1 MKVKINGRQMELEV
15 DKRRILLDFLR
26 EDLGLT
32 GVKRGCEIGE
42 CGACMVLINKKAV
55 NSCMVLVGQVENCEI
70 TTIEGISEETL
81 IPLQEK
87 LINGGAVQCG
97 YCTPGM
103 IMAILSL
110 LYENPSPSGEE
121 VRRAID
127 GNLCRCTGYNQ
138 IIDSVVDMNLDEV
151 KLSLSI
157 EMGGEKC

>member
-1 MKVKINGRQMELEV
+1 MKVKINGRQMEIEV

-55 NSCMVLVGQVENCEI
+55 NSCMVLVGQVENCEV

-138 IIDSVVDMNLDEV
+138 IIESVVDMNLDEV
-151 KLSLSI
+151 KLCLPI